1 MHSQTR
7 CFLIMVCNLGSNDY
21 LQFAVPKQPQTTGGV
36 SQILGGKMR
45 EVPVKFLIEDVDIL
59 PEKACRKVHTQAFVT

>member
-45 EVPVKFLIEDVDIL
+45 EVPVKIFN
-59 PEKACRKVHTQAFVT
+59 